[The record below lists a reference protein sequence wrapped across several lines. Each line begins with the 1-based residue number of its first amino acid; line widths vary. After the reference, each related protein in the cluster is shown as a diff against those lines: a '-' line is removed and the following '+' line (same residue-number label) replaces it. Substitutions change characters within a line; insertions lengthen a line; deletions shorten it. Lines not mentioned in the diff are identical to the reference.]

1 MRALADARVLV
12 VVRFAAYAAVVAGA
26 ATAPDIPKTVALLG
40 TAHATAHAVPLT
52 DQTTAT
58 LGWLSTAIAGV
69 VIRVAGFGGLAF
81 VTALALALTLGLIE
95 WRARRAASPA
105 LALAAA
111 LLGAACLLDAV
122 HIGDGATNA
131 LFFAALLAAFDLR
144 GRRALVCVAAV
155 TVIWCNCSPEGILAP
170 IFAIVFALGPII
182 ERAPTAERKH
192 AQLLALFSLLP
203 IFATP
208 ALAAFP
214 GDAWFA
220 VALDNALSDVLPGAP
235 PVAAPVAYY
244 AGMVLTIV
252 AALAIGARGVRA
264 GDTLVF
270 GLAAIFGFAK
280 AELVPLVGIA
290 AAPLLA
296 EAAARQF
303 KQTAPVGGHARALS
317 AQLVVPALCVAI
329 VAGVVA
335 AVRLPTL
342 ATATAAAPYGV
353 LARYVR
359 EPGHTGRVLCTKLA
373 WCDVAE
379 RAYGLDVV
387 ADSRIAN
394 APDATIAAQR
404 QIAGAKKGW
413 VHEAHAFDV
422 NAIFVDKRSG
432 FATLL
437 LADGWRPYG
446 VDGTGSLFVRAAAT
460 R

>member
-1 MRALADARVLV
+1 
-12 VVRFAAYAAVVAGA
+12 
-26 ATAPDIPKTVALLG
+26 
-40 TAHATAHAVPLT
+40 
-52 DQTTAT
+52 
-58 LGWLSTAIAGV
+58 
-69 VIRVAGFGGLAF
+69 
-81 VTALALALTLGLIE
+81 
-95 WRARRAASPA
+95 
-105 LALAAA
+105 
-111 LLGAACLLDAV
+111 
-122 HIGDGATNA
+122 
-131 LFFAALLAAFDLR
+131 
-144 GRRALVCVAAV
+144 
-155 TVIWCNCSPEGILAP
+155 
-170 IFAIVFALGPII
+170 
-182 ERAPTAERKH
+182 
-192 AQLLALFSLLP
+192 LLALFSLLP

-235 PVAAPVAYY
+235 SVAAPIAYY

-446 VDGTGSLFVRAAAT
+446 VDGTGSLFVRAAGT